1 VIVELFSWKFD
12 VDILPEY
19 IEEKVKR
26 LTLEIVE
33 KDELNRLF
41 FFPTTDFSELK
52 EKCFR
57 RDFRHYSRR

>member
-1 VIVELFSWKFD
+1 MIVELFSWKFD

-41 FFPTTDFSELK
+41 FLPYNRFQ
-52 EKCFR
+52 
-57 RDFRHYSRR
+57 